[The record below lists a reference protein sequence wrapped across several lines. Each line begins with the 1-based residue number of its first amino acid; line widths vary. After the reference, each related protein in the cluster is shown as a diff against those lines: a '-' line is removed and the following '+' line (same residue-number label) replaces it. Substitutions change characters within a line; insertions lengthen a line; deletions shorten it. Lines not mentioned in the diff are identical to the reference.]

1 MGQYYSALVKRGD
14 KIKNYNIQVEG
25 YKKGEGDGFEDIDY
39 DKYNG
44 IKLMEHSY
52 WRNSFMLAMTAELYK
67 HKARVAWVGDY
78 ASDYRF
84 ERDDAPDPRTLCEL
98 AWDKIKQEPIAEQ
111 DMTLEDMV
119 LVNHTKKQYV
129 DGNEYYEYN
138 KFKWGE
144 DTPWSCIHP
153 LSLLTACGNGLGGGD
168 YHEDNPDYN
177 FVGYWCWDEISVEDA
192 STFDKTGYKLLTLDF
207 CENGLKRS
215 ETYERANNESV

>member
-14 KIKNYNIQVEG
+14 TIKNYNIQVEG
-25 YKKGEGDGFEDIDY
+25 YKEGDEIDY

-44 IKLMEHSY
+44 IKLLEHSY
-52 WRNSFMLAMTAELYK
+52 WRNPFMLAMTAELYR

-78 ASDYRF
+78 ASHYRF

-98 AWDKIKQEPIAEQ
+98 AWEKIPQEPIAEQ

-129 DGNEYYEYN
+129 KGNEYYEYN
-138 KFKWGE
+138 KFKWGD

-168 YHEDNPDYN
+168 YRGDLPDEN
-177 FVGYWCWDEISVEDA
+177 LVGYWCWDEISVEDA
-192 STFDKTGYKLLTLDF
+192 STFDKTGYGFLALDF

-215 ETYERANNESV
+215 ETYERANNDC

>member
-14 KIKNYNIQVEG
+14 TIKNYNIQVEG
-25 YKKGEGDGFEDIDY
+25 YKEGDKIDY

-44 IKLMEHSY
+44 IKLLEHSY
-52 WRNSFMLAMTAELYK
+52 WRNSFMLAMTAELYR

-78 ASDYRF
+78 ANDYRF
-84 ERDDAPDPRTLCEL
+84 ERDDAPDPRTLHEL
-98 AWDKIKQEPIAEQ
+98 AWNKIPQEPIAEQ

-138 KFKWGE
+138 KFKWGD

-168 YHEDNPDYN
+168 YHGDLPDEN
-177 FVGYWCWDEISVEDA
+177 LVGYWCWDEISVEDA
-192 STFDKTGYKLLTLDF
+192 STFDTTGYKLLTLDF
-207 CENGLKRS
+207 CERGLKRS
-215 ETYERANNESV
+215 ETYERENFNW

>member
-25 YKKGEGDGFEDIDY
+25 YKEGDEIDY

-44 IKLMEHSY
+44 IKLLEHSY
-52 WRNSFMLAMTAELYK
+52 WRNSFMLAMTAELYR

-78 ASDYRF
+78 ANDYRF
-84 ERDDAPDPRTLCEL
+84 ERDDAPDPRTLHEL

-138 KFKWGE
+138 KFKWGD

-168 YHEDNPDYN
+168 YHEDDPDYN

-192 STFDKTGYKLLTLDF
+192 STFDKTGYGLLLLDF
-207 CENGLKRS
+207 CERGLKRS
-215 ETYERANNESV
+215 ETYERLNKEDDVF